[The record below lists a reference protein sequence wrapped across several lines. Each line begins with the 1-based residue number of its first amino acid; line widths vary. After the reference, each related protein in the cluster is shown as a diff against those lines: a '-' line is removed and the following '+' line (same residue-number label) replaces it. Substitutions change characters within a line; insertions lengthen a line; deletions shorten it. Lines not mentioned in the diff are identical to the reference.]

1 MTISITPI
9 SDQMGASITG
19 ITGAEAATPE
29 VARQLQG
36 ALDEYGVVVL
46 PELNISDDDL
56 AALAW
61 LLGEVVLPPYGAL
74 ADHPEIS
81 PVTRDPALD
90 KLARYREANVNWH
103 IDGTTSDAPDKMTLL
118 TARRT
123 AENGEG
129 NTEFANTYAAY
140 RALPDDDK
148 ALIDGLRVR
157 FSADSAYRKVD
168 PNPSEKAVAQ
178 WATVPKSEHPLVWKR
193 QDGRRSLVMGS
204 TAEAVIDMPD
214 DEGQALLRRLL
225 DWATQPEFTLSH
237 SWREGDLV
245 IFDNTGLLHRAMP
258 YSATSPRLMHRAT
271 IAGDEAFG

>member
-1 MTISITPI
+1 MTISITSI
-9 SDQMGASITG
+9 NDQMGASITG

-56 AALAW
+56 AALAR

-148 ALIDGLRVR
+148 AMIDGLRVR

-178 WATVPKSEHPLVWKR
+178 WATVPKSEHPLAWKR

>member
-9 SDQMGASITG
+9 NDQMGASITG

-56 AALAW
+56 AALAR
-61 LLGEVVLPPYGAL
+61 LLGEVVLPPFGAL

>member
-9 SDQMGASITG
+9 TDQMGASITG

-56 AALAW
+56 AALAR

-123 AENGEG
+123 AANGEG

>member
-1 MTISITPI
+1 MTITITPI
-9 SDQMGASITG
+9 NDQMGASITG

-56 AALAW
+56 AALAR

-81 PVTRDPALD
+81 PVTRDPELD

-258 YSATSPRLMHRAT
+258 YAATSQRLMHRAT
-271 IAGDEAFG
+271 VAGEEAFA

>member
-1 MTISITPI
+1 MTITITPI

-56 AALAW
+56 AALAR